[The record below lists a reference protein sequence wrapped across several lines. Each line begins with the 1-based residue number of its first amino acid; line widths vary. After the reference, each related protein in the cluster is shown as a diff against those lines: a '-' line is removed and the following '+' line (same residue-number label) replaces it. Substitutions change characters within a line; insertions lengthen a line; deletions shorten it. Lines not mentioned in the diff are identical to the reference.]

1 VLLLSFCLSAGLAWA
16 GPSDAWQTLAEAPA
30 GAERAHQLARTLRET
45 GAEPLS
51 RDQLD
56 LAWRIGV
63 EESRA
68 FRYDLAV
75 EIQTL
80 LHESAQAAWSA
91 SDLALTLGRA
101 GRYEEGRAILEHQL
115 ARTQDASGP
124 FLQSR
129 LGLLL
134 LGAGAEREARNALG
148 SALAG
153 GSEDAALILGRLALD
168 RNEQATA
175 RALFRGQLME
185 GSGGAWALRGWGL
198 TLLRTDQT
206 DQPEALTPA
215 QTAAR

>member
-1 VLLLSFCLSAGLAWA
+1 MFVLSLALALLSGVATPA
-16 GPSDAWQTLAEAPA
+16 SDAWQALAIAPP
-30 GAERAHQLARTLRET
+30 GAERAHQLTRALREL
-45 GAEPLS
+45 GDEPLS
-51 RDQLD
+51 RERLD

-75 EIQTL
+75 EIQTI
-80 LHESAQAAWSA
+80 LHESAQAPWSA

-101 GRYEEGRAILEHQL
+101 GRYEEGREVLEAQL
-115 ARTQDASGP
+115 ERGP
-124 FLQSR
+124 ATSAPVLQAR

-134 LGAGAEREARNALG
+134 LGAGQERAARNALG
-148 SALAG
+148 RALAG

-168 RNEQATA
+168 QGDKASA

-198 TLLRTDQT
+198 TLLPT
-206 DQPEALTPA
+206 DQPGNDPSA
-215 QTAAR
+215 QNVPR